1 MKRIA
6 FFLVALLALGIAGVW
21 YGMPHA
27 VAPYLLQFNRSLSGL
42 EAHQVVAAAHTIHYL
57 DSAPNT
63 PGPRAHDTAAVV
75 LLHGIFAEKDHWV
88 DFARTLPGQ
97 VRVLAPDIPGFG
109 DSTRLDH
116 APYDYAA
123 HTERLAAWMDALG
136 LQRVHLAGNSLGG
149 TVAALFALQHPER
162 VASVAFIG
170 APHGIRSPRPSPM
183 DPQIDAGQRPLVAQD
198 AAAFEAMMD
207 LVFEQRPLLPYP
219 ILQASREAAVGNA
232 ASNARLWD
240 AQLKDRF
247 LLQERLQAAGGLPV
261 PTLVLWGA
269 QDRVFDVS
277 GLPVLQ
283 GLLRQG
289 HAQRLEGIGHL
300 PMMEDPKGTAWRY
313 TQFLVGLKSLP

>member
-6 FFLVALLALGIAGVW
+6 FFLVTLVALGITSVW
-21 YGMPHA
+21 YGMPYA

-42 EAHQVVAAAHTIHYL
+42 EAQQVVAAAHTIHYL
-57 DSAPNT
+57 DSAPDT
-63 PGPRAHDTAAVV
+63 PDSQAPDTLPVV

-109 DSTRLDH
+109 ESTRLDR

-136 LQRVHLAGNSLGG
+136 LERVHLAGNSMGG
-149 TVAALFALQHPER
+149 TVAALFALQHPQR

-170 APHGIRSPRPSPM
+170 APHGVRSPQPSPM
-183 DPQIDAGQRPLVAQD
+183 DQQIDAGQRPLVAQD
-198 AAAFEAMMD
+198 AAAFEAMMN

-219 ILQASREAAVGNA
+219 ILHVSRETAVGNA

-313 TQFLVGLKSLP
+313 TQFLTTLQKSP